1 MKTRDDNKGEKKKEL
16 IKFFIQ
22 LFFVLMAVFLITK
35 FWLPTVRVTSESM
48 EPTLYKGDYLIGT
61 KIFKNVERGDIVGLR
76 YPVDRNL
83 IIIKR
88 VIGLPG
94 EKVSIKNGKVYIN
107 GSPLEE
113 DYIKYEW
120 TRYKDG
126 YEFEVPDGCYFMM
139 GDNRNWSL
147 DSRFWA
153 DEAEKNQLKDKDG
166 GTESFTFVPR
176 NDILLRVKKRK
187 STENKPYS
195 FSFSA
200 KMF

>member
-61 KIFKNVERGDIVGLR
+61 KIFKDVERGDIVGLR

-94 EKVSIKNGKVYIN
+94 ERVSIKNGKVYIN

-176 NDILLRVKKRK
+176 DDILLK
-187 STENKPYS
+187 
-195 FSFSA
+195 A
-200 KMF
+200 KFRFLSGHGIGFID

>member
-16 IKFFIQ
+16 VKFFIQ
-22 LFFVLMAVFLITK
+22 LLFVLMAVFLITK

-176 NDILLRVKKRK
+176 DDILLK
-187 STENKPYS
+187 
-195 FSFSA
+195 A
-200 KMF
+200 KFRFLSGHGIGFID

>member
-61 KIFKNVERGDIVGLR
+61 KIFKDVERGDIVGFR

-94 EKVSIKNGKVYIN
+94 EKVSIKNGKVYID

-176 NDILLRVKKRK
+176 DDILLK
-187 STENKPYS
+187 
-195 FSFSA
+195 A
-200 KMF
+200 KFRFLSGHGIGFIN